1 MEIVAQILGVLAVVA
16 MLLSYQ
22 QKKRRGILL
31 LGGVSRVLCVLQYLL
46 LGAYSGAVLDVIGTV
61 STAVAERKGTSI
73 VKRFLPCIIVVINI
87 AMLTAGITLAVQ
99 NRSAIDVFAILGV
112 LFEVNALWLTRE
124 QHIRWVS
131 LIGSPCWLIYNLLSG
146 AYGVTIGNVFV
157 IVSIIVGLI
166 RYREQKE

>member
-1 MEIVAQILGVLAVVA
+1 MNVLAQILGVLAVLA

-22 QKKRRGILL
+22 QKRRRGILL
-31 LGGVSRVLCVLQYLL
+31 LGGVSRVLCVIQYVL
-46 LGAYSGAVLDVIGTV
+46 LGAYSGAVLDVVGAV
-61 STAVAERKGTSI
+61 STAVAEKKESRL
-73 VKRFLPCIIVVINI
+73 VKRYLMAIIAVINAVI
-87 AMLTAGITLAVQ
+87 LTAGITIAVC

-146 AYGVTIGNVFV
+146 AYGVTIGNVLV
-157 IVSIIVGLI
+157 IASIVIALM
-166 RYREQKE
+166 RYRNK